1 MTTVTHGPVCR
12 FEGVRT
18 VTSSTAVRRRRGEDA
33 LTHQHPTRGRG
44 GSERGRESDAAVIT
58 RSWDDPH
65 AFAEIFDRHH
75 EDIYR
80 FAWTRAGAD
89 RADDLA
95 AEVFRIAFE
104 KRHDY
109 DPDYP
114 SAKPWLFGIASR
126 LAKQTHR
133 DTAKRDDARTRM
145 NDRDRR
151 PHSAEPA
158 RHLEERPGTSPAG
171 RAVQQLP
178 ERDREPLLLFAWGDL
193 TYEEIARTLGI
204 PVGTVRSRI
213 HRARQQLRE
222 HLVETAPETTARR
235 TGDGDG

>member
-1 MTTVTHGPVCR
+1 MSG
-12 FEGVRT
+12 
-18 VTSSTAVRRRRGEDA
+18 TAGRRRVGEDV
-33 LTHQHPTRGRG
+33 LSQQPTRGRG
-44 GSERGRESDAAVIT
+44 GDEEAGRESDAAVIV

-65 AFAEIFDRHH
+65 VFAEIFDRHH
-75 EDIYR
+75 EDIFR

-145 NDRDRR
+145 TGSDRQPSTTD
-151 PHSAEPA
+151 PA
-158 RHLEERPGTSPAG
+158 RHLDERPGSSPAG

-193 TYEEIARTLGI
+193 TYEQIAHRLDI
-204 PVGTVRSRI
+204 PVGTVRSRV
-213 HRARQQLRE
+213 HRARQQLRR
-222 HLVETAPETTARR
+222 HLAESAPETTARR

>member
-1 MTTVTHGPVCR
+1 M
-12 FEGVRT
+12 
-18 VTSSTAVRRRRGEDA
+18 RRRGGEEA
-33 LTHQHPTRGRG
+33 LSHQQPTPGRG
-44 GSERGRESDAAVIT
+44 DREPARESDAEVIT

-109 DPDYP
+109 DPDYR

-145 NDRDRR
+145 TGRDRQ
-151 PHSAEPA
+151 PSTADPA
-158 RHLEERPGTSPAG
+158 QHMDERPGTSPAG
-171 RAVQQLP
+171 RAVQRLP

-193 TYEEIARTLGI
+193 TYEEVARTLDI

-222 HLVETAPETTARR
+222 HLAETAPETTARR

>member
-1 MTTVTHGPVCR
+1 MRTAARRGLCR
-12 FEGVRT
+12 FEEAR
-18 VTSSTAVRRRRGEDA
+18 TAVSGRPGRRRIGEDV
-33 LTHQHPTRGRG
+33 LSQHPTHG
-44 GSERGRESDAAVIT
+44 GDEETARESDAAVIV
-58 RSWDDPH
+58 RSWDDPR

-75 EDIYR
+75 EGIYR

-104 KRHDY
+104 RRHDY

-126 LAKQTHR
+126 LAKQAHR
-133 DTAKRDDARTRM
+133 DTARRDDARTRM
-145 NDRDRR
+145 TDGHRQ
-151 PHSAEPA
+151 SPA
-158 RHLEERPGTSPAG
+158 SDPVRHLDERPGSSPAG
-171 RAVQQLP
+171 RAVQQLS

-193 TYEEIARTLGI
+193 TYQEIARTLDI

-213 HRARQQLRE
+213 HRARQQLRR
-222 HLVETAPETTARR
+222 HLAETAPETTARR
-235 TGDGDG
+235 TGDDDG